1 MDETTAWKEI
11 FYLCLSLGMQ
21 TEGKT
26 GVQSVKSFIVANAKA
41 AQQRVQPTLGEQ
53 SELKC
58 VFCNQPLHEYE
69 THCLVAQSG

>member
-1 MDETTAWKEI
+1 MYEFICIECGEI
-11 FYLCLSLGMQ
+11 FPYKAQVYDDHRCIYCGGQLA
-21 TEGKT
+21 
-26 GVQSVKSFIVANAKA
+26 VKA
-41 AQQRVQPTLGEQ
+41 AQQSVQPTLGEQ